1 MYHGYIFMAIERT
14 FSIVKPDAVKRNL
27 IGEINRRF
35 EAGGLSI
42 VACRMLHLSKEQ
54 AEGFYAVH
62 RERPFYDSLVAY
74 MQSGPVVVQ
83 VLEGNNAIAQNR
95 EIMGATN
102 PANAAPGT
110 IRADLAES
118 LERNSVHGSD
128 AKQTAETEIAFFFS
142 TDEIHSRN

>member
-1 MYHGYIFMAIERT
+1 MAIERT
-14 FSIVKPDAVKRNL
+14 LSIIKPDAVRRNL

-35 EAGGLSI
+35 EAEGLSI
-42 VACRMLHLSKEQ
+42 VACRMLHLTQDQ
-54 AEGFYAVH
+54 AEGFYSVH
-62 RERPFYDSLVAY
+62 RERPFYASLVKY

-83 VLEGNNAIAQNR
+83 VLEGKGAIAANR

-102 PANAAPGT
+102 PANAAAGT

-128 AKQTAETEIAFFFS
+128 SKKNAKIEIDFFFS
-142 TDEIHSRN
+142 EDEIHSRNQFAN